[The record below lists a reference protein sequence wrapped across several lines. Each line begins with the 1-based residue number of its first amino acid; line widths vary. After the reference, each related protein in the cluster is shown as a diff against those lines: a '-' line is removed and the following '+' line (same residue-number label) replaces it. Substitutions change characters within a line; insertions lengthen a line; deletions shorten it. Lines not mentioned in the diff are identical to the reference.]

1 MIQLT
6 KEHLHDQNK
15 KLTEENQRL
24 ELVVYSLQRQLS
36 NLASFIDRAKLLQDQ
51 VDLLNQEL
59 GSVRRDNAHLQEV
72 IVSLQAELNSFIANA
87 QIETTERQEIET
99 LKIFYEEQ
107 LNSFAKENT
116 RLQKLIKEF
125 NTKQVSNLQLS
136 ATKLVELGIKIDQ
149 KLDDQT
155 HRRMLSNPIQQSPK
169 GISKEVYQNLI
180 LQLSNQSIDEK
191 SMVAS
196 QYFFIQITPFQVQNE
211 TFRFEYLISLLKQ
224 QIQNTSIFG
233 CITRLTSNFH
243 SHPYQE
249 MILVYV
255 NIYTLVPI
263 LILAAEIGLVYI
275 QLYING

>member
-6 KEHLHDQNK
+6 KEHLHEQNK

-24 ELVVYSLQRQLS
+24 ELAVYSLQRQLS

-51 VDLLNQEL
+51 VDQLNQEL

-72 IVSLQAELNSFIANA
+72 IVSLQAELNSIIANT
-87 QIETTERQEIET
+87 QVETTERQDIET

-107 LNSFAKENT
+107 LNNLTKENS
-116 RLQKLIKEF
+116 RLQKLIKDF

-149 KLDDQT
+149 KLDDQS

-169 GISKEVYQNLI
+169 GISKEIYQNLI

-191 SMVAS
+191 SMLAS
-196 QYFFIQITPFQVQNE
+196 QSKMKLSGSNILSQLSNKQSKMP
-211 TFRFEYLISLLKQ
+211 TFSVVSQDQPLP
-224 QIQNTSIFG
+224 SIPTH
-233 CITRLTSNFH
+233 IKK
-243 SHPYQE
+243 
-249 MILVYV
+249 
-255 NIYTLVPI
+255 
-263 LILAAEIGLVYI
+263 
-275 QLYING
+275 